1 MYSTRVEDGDDDM
14 IQPDGI
20 GQKVDSNIHNH
31 LSGFANNTRHRF
43 FQVLFNL
50 SRYIPL
56 SVEYAVT
63 VGRNCN
69 IIEYNSDYYGVP
81 ALIFAAILFL
91 IGILF
96 CFLGKEQLLIK
107 IHKIV
112 YISNIKLTTFE

>member
-1 MYSTRVEDGDDDM
+1 MHSTTLEDDDDDDM
-14 IQPDGI
+14 MQPDGI
-20 GQKVDSNIHNH
+20 GQKVDGNIHNH
-31 LSGFANNTRHRF
+31 LSGFANNTRHKF

-63 VGRNCN
+63 AGRNCN

-81 ALIFAAILFL
+81 ALIFAAILFV

-96 CFLGKEQLLIK
+96 CFIGKEQLLIK
-107 IHKIV
+107 THSIV
-112 YISNIKLTTFE
+112 

>member
-1 MYSTRVEDGDDDM
+1 MEDGDDDM
-14 IQPDGI
+14 MQPDGV
-20 GQKVDSNIHNH
+20 GQKADSNIHNH
-31 LSGFANNTRHRF
+31 LSGFANNTRHKF

-81 ALIFAAILFL
+81 ALIFAAILFI

-96 CFLGKEQLLIK
+96 CFVGKELFLTKTHI
-107 IHKIV
+107 IV
-112 YISNIKLTTFE
+112 YINYNKLTKLG